1 MGFGPMTKADYDRRI
16 AQSIAH
22 MEHLKSSL
30 ANVRG
35 NDSSS
40 KAYKG
45 QLRYQIA
52 REKGIIAQLKAERK
66 NAK

>member
-35 NDSSS
+35 NGSSA